1 MTDITPP
8 KSRNDPCPCGSS
20 KRYKACHGLIA
31 ASTATSTSVGQM
43 PLQALMEQALAAQ
56 LAKRLPEAERLYRE
70 ALRIDP
76 DQPDC
81 LHMLG
86 VVRMQRLDLVE
97 GRELIARAG
106 QLTGWQVSA
115 IRHNY
120 GHLLSGFMSGRAP
133 GNLAAR
139 RARVLAE
146 RIPRRASSGT
156 FGVVVIATE
165 RSQADMGQT
174 LASVAALH
182 PSPSQVL
189 VASAEALSDNIP
201 QQIRVV
207 PFAAA
212 QTTAQTLRSVLSAV
226 VTDFVII
233 VQAGDTVLSG
243 VGDAVRDLACEGAE
257 WAVCA
262 ATVSADSRCPALPAE
277 VLANGF
283 MLADCAER
291 LGAALIADDG
301 ICRLAS
307 NLVWRTSFLTERL
320 AESIAHFREL
330 VWSAVWHSE
339 PRFCKTPA
347 VHVRDAAPQAGAFW
361 RIEPARFDRY
371 LLDACADAAAPN
383 ALAPCRALDGASFLK
398 RALRLGIATQL
409 DAASIT
415 RLDALAADNDAV
427 DVPLVA
433 EGVDF
438 IGFVKAENG
447 LGESLRLL
455 ARACEAESV
464 PFGLANIALDMG
476 LRQNESSLDA
486 HLVNRPVHRTRVIC
500 ANPDSLG
507 EGNYYDGA
515 LALPS
520 AYDIGYW
527 YWELEDLPPTWA
539 DHGNV
544 IDELWVATDFVA
556 AAARKVISQPVI
568 KLPPPIAVPSPSRIY
583 QRSEFGLGDH
593 EFVFLFTFDFGSFPA
608 RKNPE
613 AVVRAFRRAFDA
625 NHANARLI
633 VKGHR
638 GHAFPK
644 QRNALI
650 AEMAHDPRITLME
663 ATLSRDAL
671 SGLQSVID
679 CYVSLHRSEG
689 LGLGMAE
696 CMALGKPVI
705 ATAYSGNLD
714 FTRPENTLLVDYH
727 LTPVRDGEYL
737 EWEGQHWAEPSVE
750 HAAAHMRR
758 LYDDRAFASALGARG
773 QKTVLEEYSVR
784 AAGARIRSRLDAI
797 NANLVG
803 QPHQA
808 RRVRYL
814 RRSGVA

>member
-1 MTDITPP
+1 
-8 KSRNDPCPCGSS
+8 
-20 KRYKACHGLIA
+20 
-31 ASTATSTSVGQM
+31 
-43 PLQALMEQALAAQ
+43 MEQALAAQ

-97 GRELIARAG
+97 GRTLIARAG
-106 QLTGWQVSA
+106 QLTDWQISA

-133 GNLAAR
+133 DNLTARRAHVLAERAAR
-139 RARVLAE
+139 RA
-146 RIPRRASSGT
+146 PSGT
-156 FGVVVIATE
+156 FGVVVIAAE
-165 RSQADMGQT
+165 RSQAEIGQT

-182 PSPSQVL
+182 PSPSQIL
-189 VASAEALSDNIP
+189 LASAEALPDNIS
-201 QQIRVV
+201 QQFRVV
-207 PFAAA
+207 PFTAA
-212 QTTAQTLRSVLSAV
+212 QATAQALREVLSNV
-226 VTDFVII
+226 VTDFVVI

-243 VGDAVRDLACEGAE
+243 VGDAVLDLAREGAD
-257 WAVCA
+257 WAVSA
-262 ATVSADSRCPALPAE
+262 ATVSTDSRCPALPPE

-283 MLADCAER
+283 MLAECAER
-291 LGAALIADDG
+291 LGAAIIADDG

-307 NLVWRTSFLTERL
+307 NLVWRTSFIKDRL
-320 AESIAHFREL
+320 AESIAYFREL

-347 VHVRDAAPQAGAFW
+347 VCVRDATPQAGAFW
-361 RIEPARFDRY
+361 RIEPARFDHY
-371 LLDACADAAAPN
+371 LLDACADATAPN

-427 DVPLVA
+427 DLPLVSG
-433 EGVDF
+433 GVDF

-476 LRQNESSLDA
+476 MRQNESSLDA

-556 AAARKVISQPVI
+556 TAARKVISQPVI

-583 QRSEFGLGDH
+583 QRSEFGLREH

-625 NHANARLI
+625 NQANARLI

-650 AEMAHDPRITLME
+650 AEMANDPRITLME

-727 LTPVRDGEYL
+727 LIPVREGEYL

-758 LYDDRAFASALGARG
+758 LYEDRAFGSTLGAIG
-773 QKTVLEEYSVR
+773 QKTILEEYSVR
-784 AAGARIRSRLDAI
+784 AAGARIRSRLETI
-797 NANLVG
+797 NAHLTGRQHV
-803 QPHQA
+803 A
-808 RRVRYL
+808 RRVSYL
-814 RRSGVA
+814 RRSTPA